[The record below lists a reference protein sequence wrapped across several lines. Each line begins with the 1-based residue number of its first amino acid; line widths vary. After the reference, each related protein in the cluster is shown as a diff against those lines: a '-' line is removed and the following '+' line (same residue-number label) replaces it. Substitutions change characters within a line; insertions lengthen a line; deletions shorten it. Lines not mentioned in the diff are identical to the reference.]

1 LAGLWA
7 DRGETDTAQ
16 RFYLESLRTY
26 RGVSPFPLALLDF
39 QLGTMW
45 MRHDRLDQAR
55 TCFEAAI
62 RRVPAYAAAQG
73 HLAEV
78 EADLGEPEAAIA
90 RLYPLAASSDDPD
103 YAAQLARILGEMG
116 RNDEATGWCL
126 LAANRYDELTAAHP
140 EAFADHA
147 AEFWLGAGND
157 PRRGS
162 ASLSS
167 ICEFARRPG
176 HTTC

>member
-1 LAGLWA
+1 
-7 DRGETDTAQ
+7 
-16 RFYLESLRTY
+16 
-26 RGVSPFPLALLDF
+26 
-39 QLGTMW
+39 MW

-62 RRVPAYAAAQG
+62 SRVPAYAAAQG

-103 YAAQLARILGEMG
+103 YAAQLARILSEVG
-116 RNDEATGWCL
+116 RNNEARGWCL
-126 LAANRYDELTAAHP
+126 LAANRYDELTAVHP

-157 PRRGS
+157 PPKGLRFAEFNLRVRKTPRAYGLVARALDAIAPAAAS
-162 ASLSS
+162 ARCSGVHLPNRAA
-167 ICEFARRPG
+167 IQL
-176 HTTC
+176 